1 MPYDRRST
9 VNRAWLPPALLTAY
23 AVAFGGR
30 ALGGG
35 LLVFDDHPG
44 QLYRLVHA
52 ITLGLAPWRLDPGWW
67 AGYAELQYYPPGF
80 AWLGALLH
88 RVALGALAPASVYQV
103 LLWLAWLLP
112 GAATYALLRRLLG
125 DPWLALPGAF
135 VALTLSAG
143 CRSGVEEGLRWGL
156 VAARLGWGVLPLL
169 AWSLLRWAEGAAR
182 PPLASAALVAAVTL
196 LHPAHAPAAA
206 AMVLLAALHA
216 EPRRRRLLEGGLVL
230 ALGFGLAGGWL
241 VPLVA
246 HLGMALPLA
255 WQDLSL
261 AALGWRIVSQPVL
274 IALALLGFTGWRLG
288 SPGLAPGGRWLLAL
302 APTMA
307 GLVALDA
314 LVAAPLGMAWLPAD
328 RLMDGLHLA
337 LVLVGA
343 AGFAAVA
350 SRVTRPVIPAL
361 LALAICLPLSWGPE
375 EPGLSLWPAPR
386 QWPKE
391 QEVVRGLRMD
401 ALWDAIR
408 SAPPGRVLF
417 VRSGVPLDWR
427 PEWWRPHTHITAL
440 TPLRAGRSILGGT
453 FTHPSPVAGLLYT
466 GSAATRP
473 LTLLAEQR
481 DGQTLFGRPL
491 EQLDPETFNRLA
503 RRLGISMVVAL
514 EEDAR
519 RSKFLTGNHEFEKR
533 SRVGSFNLFIA
544 GEPRSE
550 LIATGPQRWRVDV
563 PPAHPAG
570 WLSAPIAYS
579 PLWVARTG
587 AARLGVRPDDLGLL
601 EVELP
606 PGTVSVELEHRAGV
620 AEWVGIGLSLLS
632 LALLARAAIP
642 RRRYA

>member
-1 MPYDRRST
+1 M
-9 VNRAWLPPALLTAY
+9 NRAWLPPALLAAY
-23 AVAFGGR
+23 AVAFGWR

-35 LLVFDDHPG
+35 LLVVDDHPG
-44 QLYRLVHA
+44 QFYRLVHA
-52 ITLGLAPWRLDPGWW
+52 ITLGLAPWRLNPGWW

-88 RVALGALAPASVYQV
+88 QAALGTLAPTSVYQT

-112 GAATYALLRRLLG
+112 GAAAYALLRRVLG

-182 PPLASAALVAAVTL
+182 PPLTSAALVAAVTL

-216 EPRRRRLLEGGLVL
+216 EPRRRRLVEGGLIL
-230 ALGFGLAGGWL
+230 ALGFGLAAVWL
-241 VPLVA
+241 LPLVA
-246 HLGMALPLA
+246 HLNMALPLA
-255 WQDLSL
+255 WQDRSL
-261 AALGWRIVSQPVL
+261 AALAWRIVSQPVL
-274 IALALLGFTGWRLG
+274 VALALLGLTGWWLG
-288 SPGLAPGGRWLLAL
+288 SRGLAPGGRWLLIL

-307 GLVALDA
+307 GAVTLDA

-328 RLMDGLHLA
+328 RLMDGLHLG
-337 LVLVGA
+337 LVLGGA

-350 SRVTRPVIPAL
+350 SRVTRPVMPAV
-361 LALAICLPLSWGPE
+361 LALAVCVPLAWGPE
-375 EPGLSLWPAPR
+375 EPGLSLWPGAR

-391 QEVVRGLRMD
+391 QEVVRGLRVD

-440 TPLRAGRSILGGT
+440 TPLEGGRSMLGGT

-466 GSAATRP
+466 GSAVNRP

-481 DGQTLFGRPL
+481 DGRSLFGRPL
-491 EQLDPETFNRLA
+491 EQLDPDAFNRLA
-503 RRLGISMVVAL
+503 GRLGVSTVVAL

-519 RSKFLTGNHEFEKR
+519 RSPFLTENPKLERR
-533 SRVGSFNLFIA
+533 SRIGSFNVFIT

-550 LIATGPQRWRVDV
+550 PTAAGPQRWRVDV
-563 PPAHPAG
+563 PTAQAPG
-570 WLSAPIAYS
+570 WLPVPIAYS
-579 PLWVARTG
+579 PLWIARTG
-587 AARLGVRPDDLGLL
+587 GTRLGVRADDLGLL

-606 PGTVSVELEHRAGV
+606 PGATSVELEHRPGV
-620 AEWVGIGLSLLS
+620 AEWAGVGLSLLS
-632 LALLARAAIP
+632 LAVLALAAIP
-642 RRRYA
+642 LRRCA

>member
-1 MPYDRRST
+1 MPTPSPS
-9 VNRAWLPPALLTAY
+9 AGAP
-23 AVAFGGR
+23 GHE
-30 ALGGG
+30 

-44 QLYRLVHA
+44 QLYRLAHA
-52 ITLGLAPWRLDPGWW
+52 ITLGLAPWRLDSGWW

-88 RVALGALAPASVYQV
+88 QAALGALAPASVYQA
-103 LLWLAWLLP
+103 LLWLAWFLP

-125 DPWLALPGAF
+125 DPWLALPGAL

-169 AWSLLRWAEGAAR
+169 AWSLLRWPEGAAR
-182 PPLASAALVAAVTL
+182 APLASAALVAVVTL

-206 AMVLLAALHA
+206 ALVLLAAVHV
-216 EPRRRRLLEGGLVL
+216 EPRRRRLVEAGRTL
-230 ALGFGLAGGWL
+230 ALGFGLAGVWL
-241 VPLVA
+241 LPLVA

-255 WQDLSL
+255 WQDMSL

-274 IALALLGFTGWRLG
+274 IALALLGLAGWRLG
-288 SPGLAPGGRWLLAL
+288 SPGLARGGRWLLAL
-302 APTMA
+302 TPTMA

-314 LVAAPLGMAWLPAD
+314 LVAAPLGMMWLPAD
-328 RLMDGLHLA
+328 RLMDGLHLG
-337 LVLVGA
+337 LVLGGAVGWA
-343 AGFAAVA
+343 SLA
-350 SRVTRPVIPAL
+350 SRFARPGVAAL
-361 LALAICLPLSWGPE
+361 LALAACVPLSWGPQ
-375 EPGLSLWPAPR
+375 EPGLSLWPAAR

-391 QEVVRGLRMD
+391 HEVARGLRLD

-417 VRSGVPLDWR
+417 LRSGVPLDWR
-427 PEWWRPHTHITAL
+427 PEWWRPHTHVTAL
-440 TPLRAGRSILGGT
+440 TPLRTGRSMLGGT

-466 GSAATRP
+466 GSAASRP

-481 DGQTLFGRPL
+481 DGRTLFGRPL

-503 RRLGISMVVAL
+503 RRLGVSTVVAL

-519 RSKFLTGNHEFEKR
+519 RSMFLTGNQEFERR
-533 SRVGSFNLFIA
+533 SRIGSFNVFSA
-544 GEPRSE
+544 GEPRHE
-550 LIATGPQRWRVDV
+550 PAAVGPQRWRVDV
-563 PPAHPAG
+563 PPARGPG
-570 WLSAPIAYS
+570 WLPVPIAYS

-587 AARLGVRPDDLGLL
+587 EARLRVRRDDVGLL

-606 PGTVSVELEHRAGV
+606 PGTASVELEHRPGV
-620 AEWVGIGLSLLS
+620 AEWAGVGLSLLS
-632 LALLARAAIP
+632 LAVLALAAIP